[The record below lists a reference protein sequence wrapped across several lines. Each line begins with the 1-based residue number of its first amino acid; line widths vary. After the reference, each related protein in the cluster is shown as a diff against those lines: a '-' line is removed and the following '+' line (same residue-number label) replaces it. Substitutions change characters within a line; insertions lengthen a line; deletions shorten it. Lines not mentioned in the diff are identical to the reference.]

1 MLFLL
6 KGIKYKRT
14 KNMKKIF
21 LTLALIGL
29 SSSAFAGG
37 YRVALQG
44 VRQAA
49 LGGTSA
55 TQTHDASVAFYN
67 PAGLAFVESK
77 LSIAVGGFGV
87 KTDVR
92 WQDATTLQKAKT
104 DSKLGTP
111 MYLAVSYK
119 PADDVAIGLSVT
131 TPFGS
136 SVTWPEDWQNK
147 SNITHIDLKVFNIQP
162 TIAYRFNDWFSIGA
176 GFIYTHGSAKLEKI
190 QTVAGNDIKLK
201 LEDKDAHGLGFN
213 IGAMFKPTDKFGLG
227 LAYRSN
233 VDVSANKGDVTW
245 TNVPTGIASNVPFN
259 TDKWNTTLPLPSEF
273 TFGMSYKILPKLEI
287 FGDIV
292 WQNWTRYKS
301 LDINLYNDASHT
313 FYTSSS
319 QKNWK
324 DNTLFR
330 FGAEYAFTENI
341 HGRVGYYHDK
351 SPVPASYWSSET
363 PSSNLNSFSAG
374 LGFKLNSGFN
384 IDLFG
389 SYVQGD
395 ERHINNIEQN
405 FQGDVKMRA
414 INFGLGVSYNLK

>member
-1 MLFLL
+1 
-6 KGIKYKRT
+6 
-14 KNMKKIF
+14 MKKLI
-21 LTLALIGL
+21 LTLAFIGL

-67 PAGLAFVESK
+67 PAGLAFVKSK

-87 KTDVR
+87 QTDVK
-92 WQDATTLQKAKT
+92 WQDRTTLQKAET

-119 PADDVAIGLSVT
+119 PVDDLAIGLSVT

-147 SNITHIDLKVFNIQP
+147 SNITHIDLKAFNIQP
-162 TIAYRFNDWFSIGA
+162 TIAYKFNDWFSVGF
-176 GFIYTHGSAKLEKI
+176 GFIYTHGSAKLERV
-190 QTVAGNDIKLK
+190 QTVAGNDIKLQ

-213 IGAMFKPTDKFGLG
+213 IGAMLKPTDKFGVG
-227 LAYRSN
+227 IAYRSN

-245 TNVPTGIASNVPFN
+245 TGVPAGIAANTPFN
-259 TDKWNTTLPLPSEF
+259 MNKWNTVLPLPSEF
-273 TFGMSYKILPKLEI
+273 TFGMSYKVLPQLEL
-287 FGDIV
+287 FGDVV
-292 WQNWTRYKS
+292 WQNWSRYKS
-301 LDINLYNDASHT
+301 LDINLYNDGTNAQFAST
-313 FYTSSS
+313 S
-319 QKNWK
+319 QKNWT

-330 FGAEYAFTENI
+330 FGAEYTFNDMIT
-341 HGRVGYYHDK
+341 GRLGYYHDK
-351 SPVPASYWSSET
+351 SPVPSSYWSSET
-363 PSSNLNSFSAG
+363 PSTNLNALTAG
-374 LGFKLNSGFN
+374 LGFRFSSGFN
-384 IDLFG
+384 VDLFG

-405 FQGDVKMRA
+405 FQGDIKVRA
-414 INFGLGVSYNLK
+414 INFGVGVSYNLK

>member
-6 KGIKYKRT
+6 RGIKYKRT

-147 SNITHIDLKVFNIQP
+147 SNITHIDLKAFNIQP

-287 FGDIV
+287 FGDVV

>member
-1 MLFLL
+1 
-6 KGIKYKRT
+6 
-14 KNMKKIF
+14 MKKIF

-67 PAGLAFVESK
+67 PAGLAFVDSK
-77 LSIAVGGFGV
+77 LSVAIGGFGV

-92 WQDATTLQKAKT
+92 WQDPTTMQKAKT

-119 PADDVAIGLSVT
+119 PIDDLAVGLSVT

-147 SNITHIDLKVFNIQP
+147 ANITNIELKAFNIQP
-162 TIAYRFNDWFSIGA
+162 TVAYRFNEWFSIGL
-176 GFIYTHGSAKLEKI
+176 GFIYTHGSATLEKV
-190 QTVAGNDIKLK
+190 QTVAGNDINLKLK
-201 LEDKDAHGLGFN
+201 DKDAHGLGFN
-213 IGAMFKPTDKFGLG
+213 IGAMFKPTDKLG
-227 LAYRSN
+227 VGIAYRSN
-233 VDVSANKGDVTW
+233 VDASANKGDVTW
-245 TNVPTGIASNVPFN
+245 SNVPEGIKHNVPFN
-259 TDKWNTTLPLPSEF
+259 TDKWKTVLPLPSEF
-273 TFGMSYKILPKLEI
+273 TFGLSYKVLPQLEV
-287 FGDIV
+287 FGDLV
-292 WQNWTRYKS
+292 WQNWTRYNS
-301 LDINLYNDASHT
+301 LDITLYNDASNT

-319 QKNWK
+319 EKNWK
-324 DNTLFR
+324 DNTLIR
-330 FGAEYAFTENI
+330 FGAEYTFNDLI
-341 HGRVGYYHDK
+341 VGRVGYYHDQ
-351 SPVPASYWSSET
+351 SPVPGAYWSSET

-374 LGFKLNSGFN
+374 VGFRLQSGFN
-384 IDLFG
+384 VDLFG
-389 SYVQGD
+389 SYVQGE
-395 ERHINNIEQN
+395 ERTVNNIEQN

-414 INFGLGVSYNLK
+414 INFGVGVSYNLK

>member
-1 MLFLL
+1 
-6 KGIKYKRT
+6 
-14 KNMKKIF
+14 MKKLI
-21 LTLALIGL
+21 LTLAFIGL

-67 PAGLAFVESK
+67 PAGLAFVKSK

-87 KTDVR
+87 KTDVK
-92 WQDATTLQKAKT
+92 WQDATTLQKAET

-119 PADDVAIGLSVT
+119 PVDDLAIGLSVT

-147 SNITHIDLKVFNIQP
+147 SNITHIDLKAFNIQP
-162 TIAYRFNDWFSIGA
+162 TVAYKFNEWFSIGF
-176 GFIYTHGSAKLEKI
+176 GFIYTHGSAKLERV
-190 QTVAGNDIKLK
+190 QTVAGNDIKLQ

-213 IGAMFKPTDKFGLG
+213 VGAMFKPTDKLGVG

-245 TNVPTGIASNVPFN
+245 SNVPDGISGNAPFN
-259 TDKWNTTLPLPSEF
+259 MNKWNTILPLPSEF
-273 TFGMSYKILPKLEI
+273 TFGMSYKVLPQLEL
-287 FGDIV
+287 FGDVV
-292 WQNWTRYKS
+292 WQNWSRYKT
-301 LDINLYNDASHT
+301 LDINLYNEGTNAQFAST
-313 FYTSSS
+313 S
-319 QKNWK
+319 QKSWT

-330 FGAEYAFTENI
+330 FGAEYTFSDLVT
-341 HGRVGYYHDK
+341 GRLGYYHDK
-351 SPVPASYWSSET
+351 SPVPSSYWSSET
-363 PSSNLNSFSAG
+363 PSTNLNALTAG
-374 LGFKLNSGFN
+374 LGFRFSSGFN
-384 IDLFG
+384 VDLFG

-395 ERHINNIEQN
+395 ERHVNNIEQN
-405 FQGDVKMRA
+405 FQGDIKLRA
-414 INFGLGVSYNLK
+414 INFGVGVSYNLK

>member
-1 MLFLL
+1 
-6 KGIKYKRT
+6 
-14 KNMKKIF
+14 MKKIF

-67 PAGLAFVESK
+67 PAGLAFVDSK

-87 KTDVR
+87 KTDVK
-92 WQDATTLQKAKT
+92 WQDPMTLQKAET
-104 DSKLGTP
+104 DNKLGTP

-119 PADDVAIGLSVT
+119 PVDDLAIGLSVT

-147 SNITHIDLKVFNIQP
+147 ANITHIDLKAFNIQP
-162 TIAYRFNDWFSIGA
+162 TVAYRFSDWFSLGV
-176 GFIYTHGSAKLEKI
+176 GFIYTHGTAKLEKV

-213 IGAMFKPTDKFGLG
+213 VGAMFKPTDKFGVG
-227 LAYRSN
+227 IAYRSN

-245 TNVPTGIASNVPFN
+245 SNVPSGIASNVPFN

-273 TFGMSYKILPKLEI
+273 TFGMSYKVLPQLEL
-287 FGDIV
+287 FGDVV

-301 LDINLYNDASHT
+301 LDINLYNDASNT

-319 QKNWK
+319 TKNWK

-330 FGAEYAFTENI
+330 FGAEYTFNDMI
-341 HGRVGYYHDK
+341 VGRVGYYHDK
-351 SPVPASYWSSET
+351 SPVPAAYWSSET
-363 PSSNLNSFSAG
+363 PSSNLNSVSAG
-374 LGFKLNSGFN
+374 LGFKFNNGFYL
-384 IDLFG
+384 DLFG

-395 ERHINNIEQN
+395 ERHIDNIEQN
-405 FQGDVKMRA
+405 FSGDVKMRA
-414 INFGLGVSYNLK
+414 INFGLGLTYNLK